1 MHPVHGQLVCIMVMN
16 FVLES
21 NIMVLM
27 WGNKKLGRK
36 VKERERE
43 AEKKSKRGGRRS
55 NERKKNTRK
64 NTTIVDQNFIHQK
77 LINTVQSCA

>member
-1 MHPVHGQLVCIMVMN
+1 MWMHPVRGQLVCIMVMN

-21 NIMVLM
+21 NIMVMM
-27 WGNKKLGRK
+27 WDNKKLRRK

-55 NERKKNTRK
+55 HERKK
-64 NTTIVDQNFIHQK
+64 
-77 LINTVQSCA
+77 